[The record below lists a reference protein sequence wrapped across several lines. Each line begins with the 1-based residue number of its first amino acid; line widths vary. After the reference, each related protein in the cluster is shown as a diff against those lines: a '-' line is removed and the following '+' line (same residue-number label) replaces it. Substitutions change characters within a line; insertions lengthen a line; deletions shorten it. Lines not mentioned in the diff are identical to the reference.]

1 MSASKFSSLAAMSAS
16 MSKSCLI
23 IGDCPRHG
31 RDIAELV
38 RAHCRYPLWVT
49 PGYNISTLIAGK
61 ECLVTGCI
69 GLGRPRTPAQCYCA
83 GGLEAVNQPVLNH
96 VDQMFW
102 LRPKRIAP
110 GKSPACGLFRIVLG

>member
-31 RDIAELV
+31 RDIAELI
-38 RAHCRYPLWVT
+38 RARCRYPLWVT
-49 PGYNISTLIAGK
+49 PEYNISTLIAGE
-61 ECLVTGCI
+61 ECLATGCV

-83 GGLEAVNQPVLNH
+83 GGSETVSQTVLNH
-96 VDQMFW
+96 VDQMF
-102 LRPKRIAP
+102 
-110 GKSPACGLFRIVLG
+110 